1 MEQRDPLILMSKYGH
16 YKNAYTY
23 GLNWAN
29 EFMKTMM
36 QQVYKKGQV
45 IETWNK
51 KIVFVIQD
59 VALEYLEN
67 AVDTSDLRQDFNDVI
82 HFMTYRLQW
91 NEKEKKFELAES
103 RQVST
108 DLNGINKILAG
119 ANPGQYLTQDK
130 FLENAVKKGRED
142 GAIK

>member
-1 MEQRDPLILMSKYGH
+1 
-16 YKNAYTY
+16 
-23 GLNWAN
+23 
-29 EFMKTMM
+29 MKTMM

-67 AVDTSDLRQDFNDVI
+67 AV
-82 HFMTYRLQW
+82 
-91 NEKEKKFELAES
+91 
-103 RQVST
+103 
-108 DLNGINKILAG
+108 
-119 ANPGQYLTQDK
+119 
-130 FLENAVKKGRED
+130 KKGRED